1 MMKKKKSGQVPALLL
16 LEPIY
21 IMLQIAVA
29 VNYLHESWMMHCDL
43 KVSNVLLNIVEDQ
56 NAYFSLSS
64 VQVKLQHCCL
74 SKLKLHSLGYN
85 HTVGGYKPGGGHL
98 RYLMMR
104 RTETRTQNHQVC
116 IALQLFSL
124 RYSMGKSQQM
134 FFRAFVTEWDWGLPD
149 VDYCPCNFT
158 VLIEKCWATNAV
170 DHPQFCIICQLS
182 VAIFLKHPYGGED
195 VPPDYP

>member
-1 MMKKKKSGQVPALLL
+1 MMEKKKSGEVPALLL

-29 VNYLHESWMMHCDL
+29 VNYLHESWVMHCDL

-56 NAYFSLSS
+56 NGYFSLSS
-64 VQVKLQHCCL
+64 VQDKLHHCCL

-85 HTVGGYKPGGGHL
+85 HTIGGYKPGGGHL
-98 RYLMMR
+98 RYLKMR
-104 RTETRTQNHQVC
+104 RTETRTQNYQVC

-134 FFRAFVTEWDWGLPD
+134 LFRAFVTD
-149 VDYCPCNFT
+149 
-158 VLIEKCWATNAV
+158 
-170 DHPQFCIICQLS
+170 
-182 VAIFLKHPYGGED
+182 
-195 VPPDYP
+195 

>member
-29 VNYLHESWMMHCDL
+29 VNYLHESWMMLCDL

-98 RYLMMR
+98 RY
-104 RTETRTQNHQVC
+104 
-116 IALQLFSL
+116 
-124 RYSMGKSQQM
+124 SMGKSQQM
-134 FFRAFVTEWDWGLPD
+134 FFRAFVTE
-149 VDYCPCNFT
+149 
-158 VLIEKCWATNAV
+158 
-170 DHPQFCIICQLS
+170 
-182 VAIFLKHPYGGED
+182 
-195 VPPDYP
+195 

>member
-1 MMKKKKSGQVPALLL
+1 
-16 LEPIY
+16 
-21 IMLQIAVA
+21 MLQIALA
-29 VNYLHESWMMHCDL
+29 VNYLHESWVMHCDL

-98 RYLMMR
+98 RYLHSLGYNHTVGGYKPGGGHLKYLKMR
-104 RTETRTQNHQVC
+104 RTETRTQNYQVC
-116 IALQLFSL
+116 QLFSL

-134 FFRAFVTEWDWGLPD
+134 FFRAFVTE
-149 VDYCPCNFT
+149 
-158 VLIEKCWATNAV
+158 
-170 DHPQFCIICQLS
+170 
-182 VAIFLKHPYGGED
+182 
-195 VPPDYP
+195 